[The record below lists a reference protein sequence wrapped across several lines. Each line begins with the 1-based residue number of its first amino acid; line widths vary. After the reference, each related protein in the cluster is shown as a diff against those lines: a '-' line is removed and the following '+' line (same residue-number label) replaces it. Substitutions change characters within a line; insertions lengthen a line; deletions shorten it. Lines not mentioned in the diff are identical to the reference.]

1 MKKERASFA
10 FLSSRP
16 LSMTDIRNLDDIK
29 ILVNN
34 FYDEVRT
41 DSLLG
46 PVFASKI
53 PADAWP
59 SHLQRMY
66 AFWNAI
72 LFAEKGFEGNPMQ
85 KHLRLAIEEIHF
97 SHWLQL
103 FFKTVD
109 TNFSG
114 PKAEEAKQRANS
126 IAQIMNF
133 KINSF
138 RK

>member
-10 FLSSRP
+10 FLSSRR

-34 FYDEVRT
+34 FYDEVRA

-59 SHLQRMY
+59 SHLHRMY

-85 KHLRLAIEEIHF
+85 KHLQLPIEEIHF